1 MSLLLG
7 IDIGTS
13 GSKAVLISPDG
24 SVRAE
29 VTTEY
34 PMHVPRPGWAEQNP
48 EDWWKATVT
57 SIRQVL
63 SRTGNEAIAGIGLTG
78 QMHGLVL
85 LDEAG
90 KVLRPCIM
98 WNDQRTAV
106 QCAEIEQKVGRAKL
120 IELAGKPALTG
131 FTAGKIL
138 WVRENEPDIYRR
150 ARHVLLPKDYV
161 RYRFTGALAMD
172 VADGSGTLLMDVGRR
187 VWSDELLLALD
198 IPHVWLPSLH
208 ESHEVVAEVSVAAAS
223 ETGLRAGTPVVAGA
237 GDQAAQSIG
246 TGIAREGA
254 VSVTVGT
261 SGVVFA
267 ATNQYRFDPTGE
279 LHAYCHAVPDTWHLM
294 GVTLSAG
301 GSLRWFRDAICQSEM
316 AEAQRTGRDVYDII
330 TELAATAPA
339 GSDGL
344 LFLPYLTGER
354 TPHADPD
361 ARGVFF
367 GLSLRHTKA
376 HMARAVL
383 EGVTF
388 SLRECLDLL
397 CQTLG
402 TGTVFLGGKPCQSLS
417 QSCMRV
423 RVSGGGSRSS
433 FWRQMMADVFGT
445 EIVEVNVTQGAAYGA
460 ALLAGVGTSVYRNA
474 VEACERTVHE
484 VGSTKP
490 GPNAGAYTE
499 AYGRYR
505 ALYPALVP
513 EFKRAAQRQIQ

>member
-7 IDIGTS
+7 VDIGTS
-13 GSKAVLISPDG
+13 GSKAVLVAPDG
-24 SVRAE
+24 SVRVEA
-29 VTTEY
+29 TTEY
-34 PMHVPRPGWAEQNP
+34 PMSVPRSGWAEQNP
-48 EDWWKATVT
+48 EDWWQATVT
-57 SIRQVL
+57 SIKQVL
-63 SRTGNEAIAGIGLTG
+63 ASARGEIVGGIGLTG

-98 WNDQRTAV
+98 WNDQRTAA

-120 IELAGKPALTG
+120 IGLAGKPALTG

-150 ARHVLLPKDYV
+150 ARHVLLPKDYA
-161 RYRFTGALAMD
+161 RYRLTDALAMD
-172 VADGSGTLLMDVGRR
+172 VADGSGTLLMDVHNR
-187 VWSDELLLALD
+187 VWSDEILKLLE
-198 IPHVWLPSLH
+198 IPQELLPALH
-208 ESHEVVAEVSVAAAS
+208 ESHEVVAEVSAAAAAA
-223 ETGLRAGTPVVAGA
+223 TGLKAGTPVVVGA

-246 TGIAREGA
+246 TGIAREGI
-254 VSVTVGT
+254 VSVTIGT

-267 ATNQYRFDPTGE
+267 ATNGYTFDPTGE

-301 GSLRWFRDAICQSEM
+301 GGMRWFRDTLCQPEE
-316 AEAQRTGRDVYDII
+316 AEAARTGRDVYDVI
-330 TELAATAPA
+330 TKLAATAPV

-397 CQTLG
+397 CNLG
-402 TGTVFLGGKPCQSLS
+402 
-417 QSCMRV
+417 QSCSRV
-423 RVSGGGSRSS
+423 RVSGGGSRSA

-460 ALLAGVGTSVYRNA
+460 ALLAGVGTGVYSS
-474 VEACERTVHE
+474 EELACERTVRE
-484 VGSTKP
+484 TGSTKP
-490 GPNAGAYTE
+490 GSNAGEYAKCFE
-499 AYGRYR
+499 RYR
-505 ALYPALVP
+505 ALYPALAP
-513 EFKRAAQRQIQ
+513 EFRRAARMES

>member
-1 MSLLLG
+1 MSFLLG

-13 GSKAVLISPDG
+13 GSKAVLIKPDG
-24 SVRAE
+24 AVLAE
-29 VTTEY
+29 AMTEY
-34 PMHVPRPGWAEQNP
+34 PMYVTRPGWAEQDP
-48 EDWWKATVT
+48 EDWWRAT
-57 SIRQVL
+57 IEGIKQVL
-63 SRTGNEAIAGIGLTG
+63 AYAGGGSIAGIGLTG

-90 KVLRPCIM
+90 RVLRPCVM
-98 WNDQRTAV
+98 WNDQRTAA
-106 QCAEIEQKVGRAKL
+106 QCAEIDEKVGRAKL
-120 IELAGKPALTG
+120 IGLAGKPALAG

-138 WVRENEPDIYRR
+138 WVRESEPDIYRR

-161 RYRFTGALAMD
+161 RYRLTGALAMD
-172 VADGSGTLLMDVGRR
+172 VADGSGTLLVDVRKR
-187 VWSDELLLALD
+187 AWSDELLRLLD
-198 IPHVWLPSLH
+198 IPREWLPSLH
-208 ESHEVVAEVSVAAAS
+208 ESCEVVAEVSGEAAATS
-223 ETGLRAGTPVVAGA
+223 GLRAGTPVVAGA

-246 TGIAREGA
+246 TGIARAGV
-254 VSVTVGT
+254 VSVTIGT

-267 ATNQYRFDPTGE
+267 ATNQYRFDPAGE

-301 GSLRWFRDAICQSEM
+301 GSLRWLRDALCQEER
-316 AEAQRTGRDVYDII
+316 AEAQLTGRDVYDII

-397 CQTLG
+397 CSLG
-402 TGTVFLGGKPCQSLS
+402 QNCS
-417 QSCMRV
+417 RV
-423 RVSGGGSRSS
+423 RVSGGGSRSA

-460 ALLAGVGTSVYRNA
+460 ALLAGVGTGVYANA
-474 VEACERTVHE
+474 EQACDRTVHE
-484 VGSTKP
+484 TGSTNP
-490 GPNAGAYTE
+490 GPSAGAYAE
-499 AYGRYR
+499 VYERYR
-505 ALYPALVP
+505 ALYQALAP
-513 EFKRAAQRQIQ
+513 EFRRAARAGA

>member
-13 GSKAVLISPDG
+13 GSKAVLIAADG

-29 VTTEY
+29 AITEY
-34 PMHVPRPGWAEQNP
+34 PMIVPRTGWAEQSP
-48 EDWWKATVT
+48 EDWWKATVA
-57 SIRQVL
+57 SVKHVL
-63 SRTGNEAIAGIGLTG
+63 ALSGGEGVVGIGLTG

-90 KVLRPCIM
+90 RVLRPCIM
-98 WNDQRTAV
+98 WNDQRTAA
-106 QCAEIEQKVGRAKL
+106 QCAEIEQEVGRAKL

-138 WVRENEPDIYRR
+138 WVREHEPDIYRR
-150 ARHVLLPKDYV
+150 VRRVLLPKDYV
-161 RYRFTGALAMD
+161 RFRLTGDLAMD
-172 VADGSGTLLMDVGRR
+172 VADGSGTLLMDVGKR
-187 VWSDELLLALD
+187 VWSDELLELLD
-198 IPHVWLPSLH
+198 IPRTWLPALH
-208 ESHEVVAEVSVAAAS
+208 ESHEVVAGVSAEAS
-223 ETGLRAGTPVVAGA
+223 SDTGLRAGIPVVAGA

-246 TGIAREGA
+246 TGIAGEGI
-254 VSVTVGT
+254 VSVTIGT

-267 ATNQYRFDPTGE
+267 ATGKYTFDPTGE

-301 GSLRWFRDAICQSEM
+301 GSLRWFRDVLCQSEK
-316 AEAQRTGRDVYDII
+316 AEAARTGRDVYDII
-330 TELAATAPA
+330 TGLASTAPA

-367 GLSLRHTKA
+367 GLSFRHTNA
-376 HMARAVL
+376 HMARAVI
-383 EGVTF
+383 EGATF

-397 CQTLG
+397 CGLG
-402 TGTVFLGGKPCQSLS
+402 
-417 QSCMRV
+417 QSCARV
-423 RVSGGGSRSS
+423 RVSGGGSRSA

-460 ALLAGVGTSVYRNA
+460 ALLAGVGTGIYANA
-474 VEACERTVHE
+474 EQACERTVRE
-484 VGSTKP
+484 TGSTKP
-490 GPNAGAYTE
+490 GPNAGEYAESYE
-499 AYGRYR
+499 RYR
-505 ALYPALVP
+505 ALYPALAP
-513 EFKRAAQRQIQ
+513 EFRRAARAES

>member
-1 MSLLLG
+1 LKLLLG

-13 GSKAVLISPDG
+13 GSKAVLIAPDG

-29 VTTEY
+29 ATTEY
-34 PMHVPRPGWAEQNP
+34 PMAVPRPGWAEQNP
-48 EDWWKATVT
+48 EDWWQAAIG
-57 SIRQVL
+57 SIKQVL
-63 SRTGNEAIAGIGLTG
+63 ASAAGEDVAGLGITG

-98 WNDQRTAV
+98 WNDQRTAA
-106 QCAEIEQKVGRAKL
+106 QCAEIEEKVGRAKL

-150 ARHVLLPKDYV
+150 ARHVLLPKDYL
-161 RYRFTGALAMD
+161 RYRLTGKLAMD
-172 VADGSGTLLMDVGRR
+172 VADGSGTLFMDVGRR
-187 VWSDELLLALD
+187 VWSDELLRVLD
-198 IPHVWLPSLH
+198 IPREWLPTLH
-208 ESHEVVAEVSVAAAS
+208 ECHEVVAEVSTAAAS
-223 ETGLRAGTPVVAGA
+223 ETGLKAGTPVVAGA

-246 TGIAREGA
+246 TGIAREGV
-254 VSVTVGT
+254 VSVTIGT

-279 LHAYCHAVPDTWHLM
+279 LHAYCHAAPDTWHLM

-301 GSLRWFRDAICQSEM
+301 GSLRWFRDTLCQAEK
-316 AEAQRTGRDVYDII
+316 AEAARTGRDVYDII

-339 GSDGL
+339 ASDGL

-388 SLRECLDLL
+388 SLKECLDLL
-397 CQTLG
+397 CALG
-402 TGTVFLGGKPCQSLS
+402 
-417 QSCMRV
+417 QSCTRV
-423 RVSGGGSRSS
+423 RVSGGGSRSA

-460 ALLAGVGTSVYRNA
+460 ALLAGVGTGVYRD
-474 VEACERTVHE
+474 VQEACDLAVHE
-484 VGSTKP
+484 TGSTKP
-490 GPNAGAYTE
+490 GPDASAYAE
-499 AYGRYR
+499 AYERYS
-505 ALYPALVP
+505 ALYPALSP
-513 EFKRAAQRQIQ
+513 EFRRSARAES

>member
-1 MSLLLG
+1 MELLLG
-7 IDIGTS
+7 LDVGTS
-13 GSKAVLISPDG
+13 GCKAVLIAPDG

-29 VTTEY
+29 AISEY
-34 PMHVPRPGWAEQNP
+34 SMQIPRPGWAEQEP
-48 EDWWKATVT
+48 EDWWKATVE
-57 SIRQVL
+57 SVRRVL
-63 SRTGNEAIAGIGLTG
+63 ASAGGDSIAGIGLTG

-98 WNDQRTAV
+98 WNDQRTAS
-106 QCAEIEQKVGRAKL
+106 QCAEIEEKVGRARL

-138 WVRENEPDIYRR
+138 WVRENEPEIYRR

-161 RYRFTGALAMD
+161 RYRLTGEQAMD
-172 VADGSGTLLMDVGRR
+172 VADGSGTLLLDVRR
-187 VWSDELLLALD
+187 RAWSDELLKLLD
-198 IPHVWLPSLH
+198 IPYEWLPTLH
-208 ESHEVVAEVSVAAAS
+208 ECHEVVAVVSAEAESA
-223 ETGLRAGTPVVAGA
+223 TGLRHETPVVAGA

-246 TGIAREGA
+246 TGIAREGT
-254 VSVTVGT
+254 VSVTIGT

-267 ATNQYRFDPTGE
+267 ATNRYRFDPTGE

-301 GSLRWFRDAICQSEM
+301 GSLRWFRDAVCEKEK
-316 AEAQRTGRDVYDII
+316 AEAERTGRDVYDLI

-397 CQTLG
+397 CNLG
-402 TGTVFLGGKPCQSLS
+402 
-417 QSCMRV
+417 QSCSRV
-423 RVSGGGSRSS
+423 RVSGGGSRSA

-460 ALLAGVGTSVYRNA
+460 ALLAGVGTGVYPDAER
-474 VEACERTVHE
+474 ACELAVHE
-484 VGSTKP
+484 TGSTKP
-490 GPNAGAYTE
+490 GPNAGAYAE
-499 AYGRYR
+499 VYERYR
-505 ALYPALVP
+505 ALYPALMS
-513 EFKRAAQRQIQ
+513 EFKRAARTES

>member
-1 MSLLLG
+1 MALLLG
-7 IDIGTS
+7 LDVGTS
-13 GSKAVLISPDG
+13 GSKAVLIKPDG
-24 SVRAE
+24 VVLAE
-29 VTTEY
+29 AITEY
-34 PMHVPRPGWAEQNP
+34 PMAVPRPGWAEQNP
-48 EDWWKATVT
+48 EDWWQAIVA
-57 SIRQVL
+57 SIKQVL
-63 SRTGNEAIAGIGLTG
+63 AHAGGDSIAGIGLTG

-98 WNDQRTAV
+98 WNDQRTAS

-138 WVRENEPDIYRR
+138 WVRENEPAVYRR

-161 RYRFTGALAMD
+161 RYRLTGAFAMD
-172 VADGSGTLLMDVGRR
+172 VADGSGTLLMDVGKRT
-187 VWSDELLLALD
+187 WSGELLGLLD
-198 IPHVWLPSLH
+198 IPREWLPPLH
-208 ESHEVVAEVSVAAAS
+208 ESHEVVAEVSGAAAAAI
-223 ETGLRAGTPVVAGA
+223 GLRVGTPVVAGA

-246 TGIAREGA
+246 TGIAREGI
-254 VSVTVGT
+254 VSVTIGT

-267 ATNQYRFDPTGE
+267 ATSNYAFDPTGG

-301 GSLRWFRDAICQSEM
+301 GSLRWFRDALCEPEK
-316 AEAQRTGRDVYDII
+316 AEAARTGRDVYDII
-330 TELAATAPA
+330 TDLAATAPV

-344 LFLPYLTGER
+344 FFLPYLTGER

-397 CQTLG
+397 CGLG
-402 TGTVFLGGKPCQSLS
+402 
-417 QSCMRV
+417 QSCARV
-423 RVSGGGSRSS
+423 RVSGGGSRSA
-433 FWRQMMADVFGT
+433 FWRQMMADVFGV

-460 ALLAGVGTSVYRNA
+460 ALLAGVGAGVYASVS
-474 VEACERTVHE
+474 EACDRTIHQT
-484 VGSTKP
+484 GSTSP
-490 GPNAGAYTE
+490 GPEAPAYAGS
-499 AYGRYR
+499 YGRYR
-505 ALYPALVP
+505 ALYPALAP
-513 EFKRAAQRQIQ
+513 EFKRGMSLRS

>member
-1 MSLLLG
+1 MPLLLG

-13 GSKAVLISPDG
+13 GSKAVLITADG
-24 SVRAE
+24 AVRAE
-29 VTTEY
+29 ATTEY
-34 PMHVPRPGWAEQNP
+34 PMYVSRAGWAEQNP
-48 EDWWKATVT
+48 EDWWRATVA
-57 SIRQVL
+57 SIRHVL
-63 SRTGNEAIAGIGLTG
+63 AHSGGDEIAGIGLTG

-90 KVLRPCIM
+90 EVLRPCIM
-98 WNDQRTAV
+98 WNDQRTAA

-131 FTAGKIL
+131 FTAGKVL

-150 ARHVLLPKDYV
+150 ARRVLLPKDYV
-161 RYRFTGALAMD
+161 RYRMTGALAMD
-172 VADGSGTLLMDVGRR
+172 VADGSGTLLMDVRRR
-187 VWSDELLLALD
+187 VWSEELLRLLD
-198 IPHVWLPSLH
+198 IPHEWLPPLH
-208 ESHEVVAEVSVAAAS
+208 ECHEVVAKVSAEAAS
-223 ETGLRAGTPVVAGA
+223 ATGLRAGTPVVAGA

-246 TGIAREGA
+246 TGIARAGI
-254 VSVTVGT
+254 VSVTIGT

-267 ATNQYRFDPTGE
+267 ATNKYKSDATGE
-279 LHAYCHAVPDTWHLM
+279 LHAYCHAVPGTWHLM

-301 GSLRWFRDAICQSEM
+301 GSLRWFRDTLCE
-316 AEAQRTGRDVYDII
+316 AEKTEAARTGRDVYDII
-330 TELAATAPA
+330 TELASTAPV

-354 TPHADPD
+354 TPHADPN

-397 CQTLG
+397 CALG
-402 TGTVFLGGKPCQSLS
+402 
-417 QSCMRV
+417 QSCSRV
-423 RVSGGGSRSS
+423 RVSGGGSRSA

-460 ALLAGVGTSVYRNA
+460 ALLAGVGTGIYA
-474 VEACERTVHE
+474 DAGQACERTVHE
-484 VGSTKP
+484 TGSTNP
-490 GPNAGAYTE
+490 GPNAGQYAESYE
-499 AYGRYR
+499 RYR
-505 ALYPALVP
+505 ALYPAVAP
-513 EFKRAAQRQIQ
+513 EFRRLAQAKS

>member
-13 GSKAVLISPDG
+13 GSKAVLIAPDG

-29 VTTEY
+29 ATTEY
-34 PMHVPRPGWAEQNP
+34 PMAVPRPGWAEQDP
-48 EDWWKATVT
+48 EDWWKATVA

-63 SRTGNEAIAGIGLTG
+63 AHAGGDGIAGIGLTG

-90 KVLRPCIM
+90 NVLRPCIM
-98 WNDQRTAV
+98 WNDQRTAS

-138 WVRENEPDIYRR
+138 WVRENEPDVYRR
-150 ARHVLLPKDYV
+150 AKHVLLPKDYV
-161 RYRFTGALAMD
+161 RYRLTGALAMD
-172 VADGSGTLLMDVGRR
+172 VADGSGTLLMDVRKR
-187 VWSDELLLALD
+187 AWSDELLKLLD
-198 IPHVWLPSLH
+198 VPREWLPPLH
-208 ESHEVVAEVSVAAAS
+208 ESHEVVAAVSAEAAS
-223 ETGLRAGTPVVAGA
+223 ATGLQAGTPVVAGA

-246 TGIAREGA
+246 TGIAREGV
-254 VSVTVGT
+254 VSVTIGT

-301 GSLRWFRDAICQSEM
+301 GSLRWFRDALCQEEQ
-316 AEAQRTGRDVYDII
+316 AEAQRTGRDVHDII

-354 TPHADPD
+354 TPHADPN

-388 SLRECLDLL
+388 SLRECIDLL
-397 CQTLG
+397 CNLG
-402 TGTVFLGGKPCQSLS
+402 
-417 QSCMRV
+417 QSCARV
-423 RVSGGGSRSS
+423 RVSGGGSRSV

-460 ALLAGVGTSVYRNA
+460 ALLAGVGTGVYKN
-474 VEACERTVHE
+474 EEQACAIAVHE
-484 VGSTKP
+484 IGSTKP
-490 GPNAGAYTE
+490 APDDGAYGE
-499 AYGRYR
+499 AYERYR
-505 ALYPALVP
+505 SLYPALRG
-513 EFKRAAQRQIQ
+513 EFRLAAQTAKRR

>member
-7 IDIGTS
+7 IDVGTS
-13 GSKAVLISPDG
+13 GCKAILIAPDG

-29 VTTEY
+29 AISEY
-34 PMHVPRPGWAEQNP
+34 PMQVPRPGWAEQNP
-48 EDWWKATVT
+48 EDWWEATIS
-57 SIRQVL
+57 SIEQVL
-63 SRTGNEAIAGIGLTG
+63 ANSRGDSIAGVGLTG

-98 WNDQRTAV
+98 WNDQRTAA

-138 WVRENEPDIYRR
+138 WVRENEPDVYRR

-161 RYRFTGALAMD
+161 RYRLTSAFAMD
-172 VADGSGTLLMDVGRR
+172 VADGSGTLLMDVRR
-187 VWSDELLLALD
+187 RAWSDELLNLLD
-198 IPHVWLPSLH
+198 IPHEWLPALH
-208 ESHEVVAEVSVAAAS
+208 ESHDVVAEVSEGAAS
-223 ETGLRAGTPVVAGA
+223 ATGLRAGIPVVAGA
-237 GDQAAQSIG
+237 GDQSAQSIG
-246 TGIAREGA
+246 TGIAREGV
-254 VSVTVGT
+254 VSVTIGT

-267 ATNQYRFDPTGE
+267 ATNRYRFDSTGE
-279 LHAYCHAVPDTWHLM
+279 LHAYCHAAPDTWHLM

-301 GSLRWFRDAICQSEM
+301 GSLRWSRDALCEKEK
-316 AEAQRTGRDVYDII
+316 AEAERTGRDVYDLI
-330 TELAATAPA
+330 TELAATAPV

-397 CQTLG
+397 CGLG
-402 TGTVFLGGKPCQSLS
+402 
-417 QSCMRV
+417 QSCSRV
-423 RVSGGGSRSS
+423 RVSGGGSRSAL
-433 FWRQMMADVFGT
+433 WRQMMADVFGT

-460 ALLAGVGTSVYRNA
+460 ALLAGVGTGVYLSA
-474 VEACERTVHE
+474 MEACERTVHE

-490 GPNAGAYTE
+490 GPNAGEYAESYE
-499 AYGRYR
+499 RYR
-505 ALYPALVP
+505 TLYPVLAP
-513 EFKRAAQRQIQ
+513 EFKRAGQHRKM

>member
-1 MSLLLG
+1 MGLLLG
-7 IDIGTS
+7 LDVGTS
-13 GSKAVLISPDG
+13 GCKAVLIAPDG

-29 VTTEY
+29 AITEY
-34 PMHVPRPGWAEQNP
+34 AMRVPRPGWAEQEP
-48 EDWWKATVT
+48 EDWWRAAIA

-63 SRTGNEAIAGIGLTG
+63 EDAKVESISGIGLTG

-98 WNDQRTAV
+98 WNDQRTAS
-106 QCAEIEQKVGRAKL
+106 QCAEIEQKVGRARL

-138 WVRENEPDIYRR
+138 WVRENEPDIYKR

-161 RYRFTGALAMD
+161 RYRLTGALAMD
-172 VADGSGTLLMDVGRR
+172 VADGSGTLLMDVGKRA
-187 VWSDELLLALD
+187 WSEELLQALD
-198 IPHVWLPSLH
+198 IPRDLLPALH
-208 ESHEVVAEVSVAAAS
+208 ESHEVVAEVSAAAAS
-223 ETGLRAGTPVVAGA
+223 VTGLRAGTLVVAGA

-246 TGIAREGA
+246 TGVAREGI
-254 VSVTVGT
+254 VSVTIGT

-267 ATNQYRFDPTGE
+267 ATSRYTFDPTGE
-279 LHAYCHAVPDTWHLM
+279 LHAYCHAAPNTWHLM

-301 GSLRWFRDAICQSEM
+301 GSLRWFRDALCQPEKD
-316 AEAQRTGRDVYDII
+316 EAARTGHDVYDII
-330 TELAATAPA
+330 TELAATARA

-397 CQTLG
+397 CALG
-402 TGTVFLGGKPCQSLS
+402 
-417 QSCMRV
+417 QSCARV
-423 RVSGGGSRSS
+423 RVSGGGSRSA
-433 FWRQMMADVFGT
+433 FWRQMMADVFGV

-460 ALLAGVGTSVYRNA
+460 ALLAGVGAGVYGSV
-474 VEACERTVHE
+474 VEACDRTIRE
-484 VGSTKP
+484 TGTTRP
-490 GPNAGAYTE
+490 GPAALAYAE
-499 AYGRYR
+499 YYQRYR
-505 ALYPALVP
+505 ALYPALQP
-513 EFKRAAQRQIQ
+513 EFKAMAATVAGHAPAEAYRRG

>member
-1 MSLLLG
+1 MGLLLG
-7 IDIGTS
+7 LDVGTS
-13 GSKAVLISPDG
+13 GCKAVLIAPDG

-29 VTTEY
+29 AISEY
-34 PMHVPRPGWAEQNP
+34 SMHIPRPGWAEQNP
-48 EDWWKATVT
+48 EDWWNATIA

-63 SRTGNEAIAGIGLTG
+63 ASASVETIVGIGLTG

-98 WNDQRTAV
+98 WNDQRTAT
-106 QCAEIEQKVGRAKL
+106 QCAEIEEKVGRAKL
-120 IELAGKPALTG
+120 IDLAGKPALTG

-138 WVRENEPDIYRR
+138 WVRENEPDVYSR

-161 RYRFTGALAMD
+161 RYRLTGALAMD
-172 VADGSGTLLMDVGRR
+172 VADGSGTLLMDVRGRA
-187 VWSDELLLALD
+187 WSDELLKLLD
-198 IPHVWLPSLH
+198 IPREWLPPLH
-208 ESHEVVAEVSVAAAS
+208 ECHEVVAQVSAEAAS
-223 ETGLRAGTPVVAGA
+223 ATGLRAGTPVVAGA

-246 TGIAREGA
+246 TGIAREGM
-254 VSVTVGT
+254 VSVTIGT

-301 GSLRWFRDAICQSEM
+301 GSLRWFRDALCEKEK
-316 AEAQRTGRDVYDII
+316 AEAERTGRDVYDLV
-330 TELAATAPA
+330 TELAATAPP

-354 TPHADPD
+354 TPHADPN

-402 TGTVFLGGKPCQSLS
+402 TGTVFLGGKPS
-417 QSCMRV
+417 QSPVQSCLRV
-423 RVSGGGSRSS
+423 RVSGGGSRSA

-460 ALLAGVGTSVYRNA
+460 ALLAGVGTGVYSS
-474 VEACERTVHE
+474 EEQACTRTVHE
-484 VGSTKP
+484 TGITKP
-490 GPNAGAYTE
+490 GPNAGAYRE
-499 AYGRYR
+499 AYERYR
-505 ALYPALVP
+505 ALYPVLVP
-513 EFKRAAQRQIQ
+513 EFRRAARAES

>member
-1 MSLLLG
+1 MGLLLG
-7 IDIGTS
+7 LDVGTS
-13 GSKAVLISPDG
+13 GCKAVLIEPDG
-24 SVRAE
+24 AVKAE
-29 VTTEY
+29 AITEY
-34 PMHVPRPGWAEQNP
+34 AMQIPRPGWAEQNP
-48 EDWWKATVT
+48 EDWWQATIASV
-57 SIRQVL
+57 RWVL
-63 SRTGNEAIAGIGLTG
+63 ASAGGETIVGIGLTG

-85 LDEAG
+85 LDENG
-90 KVLRPCIM
+90 NVLRACIM

-161 RYRFTGALAMD
+161 RYRLTGTLAMD

-187 VWSDELLLALD
+187 AWSGELLELLD
-198 IPHVWLPSLH
+198 IPREWLPKLH
-208 ESHEVVAEVSVAAAS
+208 ESHEVVAEVSARAAAA
-223 ETGLRAGTPVVAGA
+223 TGLRAGIPVVAGA

-246 TGIAREGA
+246 TGIAGDGI

-267 ATNQYRFDPTGE
+267 ATSSYTFDPTGE
-279 LHAYCHAVPDTWHLM
+279 LHSYCHALPDTWHLM

-301 GSLRWFRDAICQSEM
+301 GSLRWFRDALCQPEMSE
-316 AEAQRTGRDVYDII
+316 AARTGRDVYDII

-339 GSDGL
+339 GSDGA

-354 TPHADPD
+354 TPHADPN

-367 GLSLRHTKA
+367 GLGLRHTKA

-397 CQTLG
+397 CGLG
-402 TGTVFLGGKPCQSLS
+402 
-417 QSCMRV
+417 QSCNRV
-423 RVSGGGSRSS
+423 RVSGGGSRSA
-433 FWRQMMADVFGT
+433 FWRQMMADVFRA

-460 ALLAGVGTSVYRNA
+460 ALLAGVGAGVYRDA
-474 VEACERTVHE
+474 WEACDLAVQET
-484 VGSTKP
+484 GSTKP
-490 GPNAGAYTE
+490 GPDVGAYAE
-499 AYGRYR
+499 AYDRYR
-505 ALYPALVP
+505 ALYPALAP
-513 EFKRAAQRQIQ
+513 EFRRAAQAVS

>member
-1 MSLLLG
+1 MS
-7 IDIGTS
+7 
-13 GSKAVLISPDG
+13 
-24 SVRAE
+24 
-29 VTTEY
+29 
-34 PMHVPRPGWAEQNP
+34 VPRPGWAEQNP
-48 EDWWKATVT
+48 EDWWQATIV
-57 SIRQVL
+57 SIKQVL
-63 SRTGNEAIAGIGLTG
+63 AGAGGESIAGIGLTG

-98 WNDQRTAV
+98 WNDQRTAT
-106 QCAEIEQKVGRAKL
+106 QCAEIEQEIGRAKL

-138 WVRENEPDIYRR
+138 WVRENELDIYRR

-161 RYRFTGALAMD
+161 RYRLTGALAMD
-172 VADGSGTLLMDVGRR
+172 VADGSGTLLMDVRR
-187 VWSDELLLALD
+187 RMWSDQLLRLLD
-198 IPHVWLPSLH
+198 IPNEWLPPLH
-208 ESHEVVAEVSVAAAS
+208 ECHEVVAEVSAQAALA
-223 ETGLRAGTPVVAGA
+223 TGLRAGTPVVAGA

-246 TGIAREGA
+246 TGIAREGI
-254 VSVTVGT
+254 VSVTIGT

-301 GSLRWFRDAICQSEM
+301 GSLRWFRDTLCQDEK
-316 AEAQRTGRDVYDII
+316 AEAKRTGRDVYDVI

-339 GSDGL
+339 GSVSL
-344 LFLPYLTGER
+344 LFLPYLSGER
-354 TPHADPD
+354 TPHADPN

-397 CQTLG
+397 CNLG
-402 TGTVFLGGKPCQSLS
+402 
-417 QSCMRV
+417 QSCVRV
-423 RVSGGGSRSS
+423 RVSGGGSRSA

-460 ALLAGVGTSVYRNA
+460 ALLAGVGTGVYTDA
-474 VEACERTVHE
+474 EQACERTVHE
-484 VGSTKP
+484 TGSTKP
-490 GPNAGAYTE
+490 GPDARAYVDSYE
-499 AYGRYR
+499 RYR
-505 ALYPALVP
+505 ALYPKLRE
-513 EFKRAAQRQIQ
+513 EFKLLAETAGRQ

>member
-1 MSLLLG
+1 MQ
-7 IDIGTS
+7 I
-13 GSKAVLISPDG
+13 
-24 SVRAE
+24 
-29 VTTEY
+29 
-34 PMHVPRPGWAEQNP
+34 PRPGWAEQSP
-48 EDWWKATVT
+48 EDWWQATIASLRRVLASAGGETVT
-57 SIRQVL
+57 
-63 SRTGNEAIAGIGLTG
+63 GIGLTG

-98 WNDQRTAV
+98 WNDQRTAT
-106 QCAEIEQKVGRAKL
+106 QCAEIERKVGRAKL

-138 WVRENEPDIYRR
+138 WVREHEPDIYRR

-161 RYRFTGALAMD
+161 RYRLTGTLAMD
-172 VADGSGTLLMDVGRR
+172 VADGSGTLLMDVGMR
-187 VWSDELLLALD
+187 VWSDELLRLLD
-198 IPHVWLPSLH
+198 IPREWLPTLH
-208 ESHEVVAEVSVAAAS
+208 ESHEVVADVSAKAAS
-223 ETGLRAGTPVVAGA
+223 ATGLRAGTPVVAGA

-246 TGIAREGA
+246 TGLAGEGV
-254 VSVTVGT
+254 VSVTIGT

-267 ATNQYRFDPTGE
+267 ATNEYRFDRTGK
-279 LHAYCHAVPDTWHLM
+279 LHAYCHALPDTWHLM

-301 GSLRWFRDAICQSEM
+301 GSLRWFRDTLCEAEK
-316 AEAQRTGRDVYDII
+316 AEAARTGRDVYDII
-330 TELAATAPA
+330 TELAATAPI

-397 CQTLG
+397 CALG
-402 TGTVFLGGKPCQSLS
+402 
-417 QSCMRV
+417 QSCSLV
-423 RVSGGGSRSS
+423 RVSGGGSRSA

-445 EIVEVNVTQGAAYGA
+445 DIIEVNVTQGAAYGA
-460 ALLAGVGTSVYRNA
+460 ALLAGVGTGVYSNA
-474 VEACERTVHE
+474 EQACERTVHE

-490 GPNAGAYTE
+490 GPNAGGYAESYE
-499 AYGRYR
+499 HYR
-505 ALYPALVP
+505 ALYPALSS
-513 EFKRAAQRQIQ
+513 EFKRAARTES

>member
-1 MSLLLG
+1 MGLLLG
-7 IDIGTS
+7 LDVGTS
-13 GSKAVLISPDG
+13 GCKAVLIEPDG
-24 SVRAE
+24 AVKAE
-29 VTTEY
+29 AITEY
-34 PMHVPRPGWAEQNP
+34 AMQIPRPGWAEQNP
-48 EDWWKATVT
+48 EDWWQATIASV
-57 SIRQVL
+57 RWVL
-63 SRTGNEAIAGIGLTG
+63 ASAGGETIVGIGLTG

-85 LDEAG
+85 LDEDG
-90 KVLRPCIM
+90 NVLRPCIM

-138 WVRENEPDIYRR
+138 WVREQEPEVYRR
-150 ARHVLLPKDYV
+150 VRHVFLPKDYV
-161 RYRFTGALAMD
+161 RYRLTGTFAMD
-172 VADGSGTLLMDVGRR
+172 VADGSGTLLVDVRKR
-187 VWSDELLLALD
+187 VWSDELLSLLD
-198 IPHVWLPSLH
+198 IPREWLPALH
-208 ESHEVVAEVSVAAAS
+208 ESHEVVAEVSVEAAS
-223 ETGLRAGTPVVAGA
+223 GTGLRAGTPVVAGA

-246 TGIAREGA
+246 TGIAGEGI

-267 ATNQYRFDPTGE
+267 ATSRYTFDPTGE
-279 LHAYCHAVPDTWHLM
+279 LHAYCHALPDTWHLM

-301 GSLRWFRDAICQSEM
+301 GSLRWFRDALCQLEK
-316 AEAQRTGRDVYDII
+316 AEAARTGLDAYDII
-330 TELAATAPA
+330 TKLAATVPA

-354 TPHADPD
+354 TPHADPH

-397 CQTLG
+397 CALG
-402 TGTVFLGGKPCQSLS
+402 
-417 QSCMRV
+417 QSCARV
-423 RVSGGGSRSS
+423 RVSGGGSRST
-433 FWRQMMADVFGT
+433 FWRQMMADVFAT

-460 ALLAGVGTSVYRNA
+460 ALLAGVGVGVYRDA
-474 VEACERTVHE
+474 WEACDRAVHE
-484 VGSTKP
+484 TGSTKP
-490 GPNAGAYTE
+490 GPEAGTYADAYR
-499 AYGRYR
+499 RYR
-505 ALYPALVP
+505 ALYPALAP
-513 EFKRAAQRQIQ
+513 EFRRAARAEF

>member
-7 IDIGTS
+7 IDVGTT
-13 GSKAVLISPDG
+13 GSKAILLEPSGAV
-24 SVRAE
+24 VAE
-29 VTTEY
+29 ATTEY
-34 PMHVPRPGWAEQNP
+34 SMYVPRPGWAEQNP
-48 EDWWKATVT
+48 EDWWQATIA
-57 SIRQVL
+57 SIEQVL
-63 SRTGNEAIAGIGLTG
+63 ANSGGERIAGIGLTG

-98 WNDQRTAV
+98 WNDQRTAK
-106 QCAEIEQKVGRAKL
+106 QCAEIEEKVGRAKL

-138 WVRENEPDIYRR
+138 WVRENEPATYGR

-161 RYRFTGALAMD
+161 RYRLTGSFAMD

-187 VWSDELLLALD
+187 VWSGELLRTLD
-198 IPHVWLPSLH
+198 IPREWLPSLH
-208 ESHEVVAEVSVAAAS
+208 ESHEVVADVSAEAAS
-223 ETGLRAGTPVVAGA
+223 VTGLQAGTPVVAGA

-246 TGIAREGA
+246 TGIAREGV
-254 VSVTVGT
+254 VSVTIGT

-267 ATNQYRFDPTGE
+267 ATNEYRFDPTGE
-279 LHAYCHAVPDTWHLM
+279 LHAYCHAAPETWHLM

-301 GSLRWFRDAICQSEM
+301 GSLRWFRDALCDSEK
-316 AEAQRTGRDVYDII
+316 AEAQQTGRDVYDII
-330 TELAATAPA
+330 TELAATAPP

-354 TPHADPD
+354 TPHADPN

-376 HMARAVL
+376 YMARAVL

-397 CQTLG
+397 CNLG
-402 TGTVFLGGKPCQSLS
+402 
-417 QSCMRV
+417 QSCSRV
-423 RVSGGGSRSS
+423 RVSGGGARSA

-460 ALLAGVGTSVYRNA
+460 ALLAGVGTGVYPSA
-474 VEACERTVHE
+474 AEACERTVHE
-484 VGSTKP
+484 TGSTQP
-490 GPNAGAYTE
+490 GVNANAYTE

-505 ALYPALVP
+505 ALYPALAP
-513 EFKRAAQRQIQ
+513 EFRRAAQTRV

>member
-7 IDIGTS
+7 IDVGTT
-13 GSKAVLISPDG
+13 GAKAVLIEPDG
-24 SVRAE
+24 AVRDEA
-29 VTTEY
+29 TAEY
-34 PMHVPRPGWAEQNP
+34 PMSVPRPGWAEQNP
-48 EDWWKATVT
+48 EDWWKATVA
-57 SIRQVL
+57 SIKQVL
-63 SRTGNEAIAGIGLTG
+63 ANARGESVAGVGLTG

-85 LDEAG
+85 LEEAG
-90 KVLRPCIM
+90 EVLRPCIM

-138 WVRENEPDIYRR
+138 WVRENEPDTYRR

-161 RYRFTGALAMD
+161 RYRLTGELVMD
-172 VADGSGTLLMDVGRR
+172 VADGSGTLLMDVRR
-187 VWSDELLLALD
+187 RTWSDELLTFLD
-198 IPHVWLPSLH
+198 VPCEWLPSLH
-208 ESHEVVAEVSVAAAS
+208 ESHEVVAEVSAGAAS
-223 ETGLRAGTPVVAGA
+223 VTGLQAGTPVVAGA

-246 TGIAREGA
+246 TGIAREGV
-254 VSVTVGT
+254 VSVTIGT

-267 ATNQYRFDPTGE
+267 ATNEYRFDPTGE

-301 GSLRWFRDAICQSEM
+301 GSLRWFRDTLCE
-316 AEAQRTGRDVYDII
+316 AEKADAARTGRDVYDII
-330 TELAATAPA
+330 TDLAATAPV

-354 TPHADPD
+354 TPHADPN

-397 CQTLG
+397 CALG
-402 TGTVFLGGKPCQSLS
+402 
-417 QSCMRV
+417 QSCARV
-423 RVSGGGSRSS
+423 RVSGGGSRSA

-460 ALLAGVGTSVYRNA
+460 ALLAGVGTGIYANA
-474 VEACERTVHE
+474 EQACERTVHE
-484 VGSTKP
+484 TGSTKP
-490 GPNAGAYTE
+490 GPNAGAYVD
-499 AYGRYR
+499 AYERYR
-505 ALYPALVP
+505 VLYPVLAP
-513 EFKRAAQRQIQ
+513 EFRRAAQTES

>member
-1 MSLLLG
+1 LKLLLG

-13 GSKAVLISPDG
+13 GSKAVLIEPSG
-24 SVRAE
+24 AVRAE
-29 VTTEY
+29 AITEY
-34 PMHVPRPGWAEQNP
+34 PMAVPRPGWAEQNP
-48 EDWWKATVT
+48 EDWWQATVT
-57 SIRQVL
+57 SIRRVL
-63 SRTGNEAIAGIGLTG
+63 AEAGGAGVAGIGLTG

-98 WNDQRTAV
+98 WNDQRTAA

-120 IELAGKPALTG
+120 IELTGKPALTG

-138 WVRENEPDIYRR
+138 WVRENEPLVYERVRQVI
-150 ARHVLLPKDYV
+150 LPKDYV
-161 RYRFTGALAMD
+161 RYRLTGAFAMD
-172 VADGSGTLLMDVGRR
+172 VADGSGTLLMDVGKR
-187 VWSDELLLALD
+187 VWSDELLGLLD
-198 IPHVWLPSLH
+198 IPREWLPALH
-208 ESHEVVAEVSVAAAS
+208 ESHEVVAEVSAQAAAV
-223 ETGLRAGTPVVAGA
+223 TGLRAGTPVVAGA

-246 TGIAREGA
+246 TGIAREGI
-254 VSVTVGT
+254 VSVTIGT

-267 ATNQYRFDPTGE
+267 ATGKYTFDPTGG

-301 GSLRWFRDAICQSEM
+301 GSLRWFRDALCEPEK
-316 AEAQRTGRDVYDII
+316 AEAARTGRDVYDII
-330 TELAATAPA
+330 ADLATTVPA

-367 GLSLRHTKA
+367 GLSLRHGKA

-397 CQTLG
+397 CGLG
-402 TGTVFLGGKPCQSLS
+402 
-417 QSCMRV
+417 QSCTRV
-423 RVSGGGSRSS
+423 RVSGGGSRSAL
-433 FWRQMMADVFGT
+433 WRQMMADVFGV

-460 ALLAGVGTSVYRNA
+460 ALLAGVGTGIYANA
-474 VEACERTVHE
+474 EQACERTVHE
-484 VGSTKP
+484 TGSTTP
-490 GPNAGAYTE
+490 GPNAGGYAESYE
-499 AYGRYR
+499 RYR
-505 ALYPALVP
+505 ALYPALAP
-513 EFKRAAQRQIQ
+513 EFKRAQRAGS

>member
-1 MSLLLG
+1 MQ
-7 IDIGTS
+7 I
-13 GSKAVLISPDG
+13 
-24 SVRAE
+24 
-29 VTTEY
+29 
-34 PMHVPRPGWAEQNP
+34 PRPGWAEQNP
-48 EDWWKATVT
+48 EDWWQATIA

-63 SRTGNEAIAGIGLTG
+63 LRADGDSIAGIGLTG

-85 LDEAG
+85 LDGAG

-98 WNDQRTAV
+98 WNDQRTAA
-106 QCAEIEQKVGRAKL
+106 QCAEIEQKVGRTKL

-161 RYRFTGALAMD
+161 RFRLTGTMAMD
-172 VADGSGTLLMDVGRR
+172 VADGSGTLLMDVRKR
-187 VWSDELLLALD
+187 AWSDELLRLLD
-198 IPHVWLPSLH
+198 IPHEWLPVLH
-208 ESHEVVAEVSVAAAS
+208 ESHEVVAEVSAAATS
-223 ETGLRAGTPVVAGA
+223 ATGLRAGIPVVAGA

-246 TGIAREGA
+246 TGIAREGI
-254 VSVTVGT
+254 VSVTIGT

-267 ATNQYRFDPTGE
+267 ATSKYTFDPTGE
-279 LHAYCHAVPDTWHLM
+279 LHAYCHAAPNTWHLM

-301 GSLRWFRDAICQSEM
+301 GSLRWFRDTLCQPEKI
-316 AEAQRTGRDVYDII
+316 EAARTGRDIYDVI
-330 TELAATAPA
+330 TKLAATAPA

-354 TPHADPD
+354 TPHADPN

-367 GLSLRHTKA
+367 GLSLRHFKA

-397 CQTLG
+397 CGLG
-402 TGTVFLGGKPCQSLS
+402 
-417 QSCMRV
+417 QSCARV
-423 RVSGGGSRSS
+423 RVSGGGSRSA

-460 ALLAGVGTSVYRNA
+460 ALLAGVGTGIYA
-474 VEACERTVHE
+474 DAEQACERTVRE
-484 VGSTKP
+484 TASTKP
-490 GPNAGAYTE
+490 GPDALAYTE
-499 AYGRYR
+499 VYQRYR
-505 ALYPALVP
+505 ALYPVLAP
-513 EFKRAAQRQIQ
+513 EFRRAEQAES